1 MLGSFPTAASALRL
15 AANEW
20 QVAWPVT
27 ALPRFSGLKHRGAE
41 RANETLSQ
49 VNGYNSTRRIVGL
62 EVAMW
67 GAFSG
72 VKYS

>member
-1 MLGSFPTAASALRL
+1 M
-15 AANEW
+15 
-20 QVAWPVT
+20 AWPVT